1 MSHLIVEN
9 VDRVYT
15 PQGEFEKTWTGL
27 ETVVEGGIKDDG
39 SNCSEVFC
47 PIVECGVKP
56 DFETDVSNVPDELK
70 AEMNLSDWKMIL
82 ADCRNGLAK
91 AVLPLHVP
99 KKGYKIHQNRT
110 LFDCMVK
117 AAKAVLGENGFQIV
131 TLGTLGAY
139 SQFFV
144 SILIKGMENF
154 SVGKMMNGAKDTW
167 KKFFNL
173 NSSHNGLIGS
183 NRLVSYIRAVCFN
196 TVQMSIADAEEMGTR
211 ATIKHTLNSEE
222 LITPERF
229 AKDLEMWVKQS
240 ENFQAL
246 LTAIKSQPMN
256 VDEFKAFSAGVF
268 TNEKSDELS
277 SNSFNRIQ
285 DMESLFVRGL
295 GNEGASRYDA
305 VNAFTEYF
313 THGNGVGNPDRVK
326 TNKRVATANFGR
338 GNEWKVEA
346 TRVACSEEVF
356 ADTIKRGQML
366 YADKLAVVNSG
377 N

>member
-15 PQGEFEKTWTGL
+15 PQGEFAETWHGL
-27 ETVVEGGIKDDG
+27 ETVVSEIQTDG
-39 SNCSEVFC
+39 ANCPDVFC

-56 DFETDVSNVPDELK
+56 DFDAEVSTVPDELK
-70 AEMNLSDWKMIL
+70 SEMDLSDWKMIL

-91 AVLPLHVP
+91 SVIPLHVP
-99 KKGYKIHQNRT
+99 KKGYKIHQNKA
-110 LFDCMVK
+110 LFDCHVG
-117 AAKAVLGENGFQIV
+117 AARLVLGDNGFQIA

-139 SQFFV
+139 SQFIV
-144 SILIKGMENF
+144 SIAIKGQESFN
-154 SVGKMMNGAKDTW
+154 VGNMANGAQDTW

-183 NRLVSYIRAVCFN
+183 NRLLSMVRMVCFN

-211 ATIKHTLNSEE
+211 ATIKHTLNSEA
-222 LITPERF
+222 LITPEQF
-229 AKDLEMWVKQS
+229 AKDLETWIKQS

-246 LTAIKSQPMN
+246 LAATKGQPMN
-256 VDEFKAFSAGVF
+256 TDEFKAFASGVF

-285 DMESLFVRGL
+285 EMESLFVRGL
-295 GNEGASRYDA
+295 GNAGASRYDA

-313 THGNGVGNPDRVK
+313 TNGNGVGNPDRVK
-326 TNKRVATANFGR
+326 ANKRIATANFGR
-338 GNEWKVEA
+338 GNEWKIEA
-346 TRVACSEEVF
+346 TRVACDEEIF
-356 ADTIKRGQML
+356 ASTIKRGQVL